1 MWSFLQN
8 LLEIVF
14 VHLQREYSYDSWYK
28 FLLLSR
34 FVLDLNK
41 VENFRDGSKAEYFLQ
56 ETRI

>member
-28 FLLLSR
+28 FLPSLG

-41 VENFRDGSKAEYFLQ
+41 VENFRDRL
-56 ETRI
+56 